1 MPVCFRIVSTLQPLC
16 CAIALVCPGLL
27 VGADD
32 GLAADGPAALT
43 VEPQRVELRGRLDR
57 VQLLARTAD
66 GRDATRDA
74 IVAVEPAGIV
84 AVDAR
89 GRVTPLRDGT
99 ATLTIRNGDATETRT
114 VEVSGTESA
123 SVSFSEDVIPLL
135 SKTGCNQGACH
146 ASQYGKGEFK
156 LSLFGFAPE
165 EDHPQFV
172 RDWQQR
178 RVSFVEPAAS
188 LVLKKA
194 TMEVGHGGGRRFA
207 KDSYE
212 YALLLDWLTAG
223 APGPIKDQPHVVGM
237 TVTPAERVY
246 STDQTQQLRV
256 VAEYS
261 DGSTRDVTH
270 RALYDSMG
278 EGVATIDDAGL
289 ITAHDAG
296 QAAIMVRYQG
306 QAKISMVLLP
316 HESSDDLSS
325 FVAQNFIDEKV
336 KEHWLRLGLV
346 PADLCSD
353 EVFIRRAFLDA
364 IGTLP
369 SAEKIEAFL
378 ASDAP
383 NKRAK
388 LVDELLGLTGD
399 ASRDVFVNEWSAYWA
414 LKWGDLLRNNRNK
427 LGDGGMWALYNW
439 MRASLRENKPVDSF
453 VREIITAQ
461 GSIYANGPA
470 NYYKVATKPEDL
482 AETTAQVFLGVRMAC
497 AKCHHHPFE
506 VYSQADYYGLAAFF
520 TRVGTK
526 GSSDFGALGRDT
538 VVMLRNSGSIRHPRT
553 RQTMEPTPL
562 LSQPVSLDGV
572 RDLRRPLANWITSAE
587 NELFARNVVNRFWG
601 YFMGAGLVEPI
612 DDMRATNPASIPS
625 LLAALADDFVASGFD
640 LRQLMKQIMTSRVYQ
655 LSSTP
660 RPENVADTRLH
671 LHYNV
676 KRLPAEVLLDAI
688 DDACGT
694 QERFSGVPLGTRA
707 IELPD
712 SNYTSYF
719 LDTTGRPQRVITCE
733 CERTST
739 PNLAA
744 VLHLVNGDTIQK
756 KLADKGGRVAKFVAE
771 KSAPNDAVRE
781 LYLATFSRPPSESE
795 TAAAVA
801 LIESAESP
809 QQGLEDV
816 LWALLNSREFLFNH

>member
-1 MPVCFRIVSTLQPLC
+1 MPDFSRVPTLCSVACCVLATLLSVST
-16 CAIALVCPGLL
+16 
-27 VGADD
+27 D
-32 GLAADGPAALT
+32 GRGRLSAADGGGLA
-43 VEPQRVELRGRLDR
+43 VSPQQIELRGRQDR
-57 VQLLARTAD
+57 VQLLVTGRT
-66 GRDATRDA
+66 GRDETRRAKISAEPVGIVEIGASGRVIPLQNGAATLIVQVDA
-74 IVAVEPAGIV
+74 ASLEVPVAVK
-84 AVDAR
+84 
-89 GRVTPLRDGT
+89 
-99 ATLTIRNGDATETRT
+99 DAT
-114 VEVSGTESA
+114 SSA
-123 SVSFSEDVIPLL
+123 VSFGEDVIPIL
-135 SKTGCNQGACH
+135 SKAGCNQGACH

-165 EDHPQFV
+165 QDHPQFV

-178 RVSFVEPAAS
+178 RVSFLAPADS
-188 LVLKKA
+188 LILKKA
-194 TMEVGHGGGRRFA
+194 TMEVAHGGGKRFA

-212 YALLLDWLTAG
+212 YALLLDWLQAG
-223 APGPIKDQPHVVGM
+223 APGPVKDQPHVVGM

-246 STDQTQQLRV
+246 SSGQSQQLRV

-278 EGVATIDDAGL
+278 EGVATVDEAGL
-289 ITAHDAG
+289 LTAHDPG

-306 QAKISMVLLP
+306 QAKVSMVLLP
-316 HESSDDLSS
+316 RESSDDLSS
-325 FVAQNFIDEKV
+325 FVVQNFIDENV
-336 KEHWLRLGLV
+336 KQHWLRLGLV
-346 PADLCSD
+346 PAGLCSD

-369 SAEKIEAFL
+369 PVEKVETFL
-378 ASDAP
+378 ASTADD
-383 NKRAK
+383 KREQ

-399 ASRDVFVNEWSAYWA
+399 SSRDIYVNGWSAYWA

-439 MRASLRENKPVDSF
+439 MRASLRENKPVDRF

-470 NYYKVATKPEDL
+470 NYYKVATKPDDL

-526 GSSDFGALGRDT
+526 GSTDFGALGRDT
-538 VVMLRNSGSIRHPRT
+538 VVMLKNSGSIRHPRT

-562 LSQPVSLDGV
+562 QADPVKLDGV
-572 RDLRRPLANWITSAE
+572 RDLRRPLADWITSPE
-587 NELFARNVVNRFWG
+587 NELFSRNIVNRFWG

-625 LLAALADDFVASGFD
+625 LLDALAADFVASGFD
-640 LRQLMKQIMTSRVYQ
+640 LRHLQRQIMTSRVYQ

-660 RPENVADTRLH
+660 RPENVADTRLC

-712 SNYTSYF
+712 SNYSSYF
-719 LDTTGRPQRVITCE
+719 LDTTGRPQRVVTCE

-756 KLADKGGRVAKFVAE
+756 KLADKKGRLAKLTADKVAPA
-771 KSAPNDAVRE
+771 DAVRD
-781 LYLATFSRPPSESE
+781 LYLATFSRPPSDSE
-795 TAAAVA
+795 TAAAVG
-801 LIESAESP
+801 LIETAESP